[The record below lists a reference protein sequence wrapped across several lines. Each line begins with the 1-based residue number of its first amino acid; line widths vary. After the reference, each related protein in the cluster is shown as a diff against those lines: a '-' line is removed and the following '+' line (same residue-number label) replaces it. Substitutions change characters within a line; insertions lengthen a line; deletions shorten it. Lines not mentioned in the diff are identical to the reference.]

1 MTAFLLAHLSDPHL
15 GPLPSPKLRE
25 LLGKRVIG
33 FINWQRSRGLT
44 LRPEILTTLLD
55 DLKAQGPHHVALTG
69 DLVNIALAAE
79 IPAASAW
86 LQALGPPDWVS
97 LVPGNH
103 DAYVRGAMRW
113 ADTAW
118 SPYMTGDAG
127 MPPPHPPRFPYVR
140 IRGPVAVVGVSSAI
154 ATGFFMASGK
164 VGREQRARL
173 GDVLRRLGAE
183 RLFRAVL
190 IHHPP
195 IEGATSWHKR
205 LEDAP
210 AVAAVLAEAGA
221 ELVLHGHTHLP
232 TVHWIEAATPIPV
245 VGVPSASAAPGDRKP
260 PGAYNLFCIR
270 GCAPAWHV
278 ELVTRGYGTEGEPF
292 GERRRLALTR
302 SVVPVTVPP

>member
-44 LRPEILTTLLD
+44 LRPEIMTTLLD
-55 DLKAQGPHHVALTG
+55 DLKAQGAHHVALTG

-86 LQALGPPDWVS
+86 LNALGPPDWIS

-118 SPYMTGDAG
+118 SPYMTGDPGA
-127 MPPPHPPRFPYVR
+127 PPPHPPRFPYVR
-140 IRGPVAVVGVSSAI
+140 IRGPVAVIGVSSAI
-154 ATGFFMASGK
+154 ATGFFMATGK

-173 GDVLRRLGAE
+173 AEVLRRLGA
-183 RLFRAVL
+183 RGLFRAVL

-195 IEGATSWHKR
+195 IVNATSWHKR

-210 AVAAVLAEAGA
+210 AVAATLAEAGA

-232 TVHWIEAATPIPV
+232 TVYWIEAARPIPV
-245 VGVPSASAAPGDRKP
+245 VGVPSASAAPGERKP

-278 ELVTRGYGTEGEPF
+278 ELITRGHGVAGEPF
-292 GERRRLALTR
+292 GERRRMPLTPGA
-302 SVVPVTVPP
+302 VPVTAP